1 MKKIFALFALLLC
14 FVQFSQAGDK
24 VTRDVNKLPV
34 AAREMINKHFRK
46 LKWSISRLRK
56 IYFFPLLMM

>member
-34 AAREMINKHFRK
+34 AAREMINKHFPQAKVIIRK
-46 LKWSISRLRK
+46 TTRTN
-56 IYFFPLLMM
+56 FQNEAV